1 MEAVPE
7 AQAGQ
12 DAEKVAQAAAQDS
25 FVSVNLLSRDS
36 LTAGPPAE
44 AAPPATSSANG
55 AHACSYADVPTIQNL
70 SESLLTAAVEAAILY
85 THGNPLQQPE
95 AHVQP
100 MFAGLEAF
108 LRAPHGST
116 LPVRRS
122 RVPASL

>member
-1 MEAVPE
+1 MEAVAE

-12 DAEKVAQAAAQDS
+12 DAEKVSQTQDS

-44 AAPPATSSANG
+44 AAPPAASSANG